1 MLMYIVC
8 IGLSFVNMWS
18 IIYNGCLRYA
28 AFVSATVDIKVL
40 TVIKVNSSFIFMFF
54 VNILKIKLF

>member
-1 MLMYIVC
+1 
-8 IGLSFVNMWS
+8 MWS